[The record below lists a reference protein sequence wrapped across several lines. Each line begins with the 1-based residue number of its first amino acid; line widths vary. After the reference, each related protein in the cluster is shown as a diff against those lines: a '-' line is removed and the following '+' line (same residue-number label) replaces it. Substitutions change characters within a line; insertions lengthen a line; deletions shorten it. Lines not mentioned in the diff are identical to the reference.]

1 MSLLSDSKTQIKK
14 KKGALSE
21 SNDDEHQQYLT
32 FTLLNEMYAMGI
44 LHVKEI
50 IQYGQLTPVP
60 MVPDFIRGV
69 INLRGA
75 VVPVIDLTT
84 RFGGKSSDVGK
95 RTCIVI
101 VEVIYEDRRQD
112 IGVMVDSVSAVLDIP
127 PEQIEPAPAF
137 GGKIR
142 TDFIQGMGK
151 IDTKFVI
158 ILAVNNVLSIEEL
171 ALIDQVADVA
181 SEV

>member
-1 MSLLSDSKTQIKK
+1 MNLPSSSKAQ
-14 KKGALSE
+14 SE
-21 SNDDEHQQYLT
+21 EQLEISSKAQGDEQQQYLT
-32 FTLLNEMYAMGI
+32 FTLVNEMYAMGI

-60 MVPDFIRGV
+60 MVPKFIRGV

-84 RFGGKSSDVGK
+84 RFGGHSSKVDK

-101 VEVIYEDRRQD
+101 VEITYEDERQD

-127 PEQIEPAPAF
+127 PDQIEPAPEF
-137 GGKIR
+137 GAKIR

-151 IDTKFVI
+151 VGDKFVI
-158 ILAVNNVLSIEEL
+158 ILSINNVLSIDEL
-171 ALIDQVADVA
+171 TTISQMSKVTSD
-181 SEV
+181 S